1 MGETQET
8 EITLGTGK
16 LLGIFFGLVIICA
29 AFFTMGYML
38 GRGSAPAAASTT
50 VVSTVPT
57 SGGNPANKPSAN
69 GGKATDAQACPAG
82 STNCTPAGSG
92 PDASFYNSVTSSTPN
107 TSGPTANQASANP
120 APPDSGNGKPP
131 DSTTTT
137 PAPELKSSA
146 ASYTVQVAAVT
157 RQEDADILVNAL
169 RKKQYP
175 VFVVANLPG
184 DSLYHIQVGPF
195 SDQKE
200 AEAMRSR
207 LAGDGYNAIVKK

>member
-29 AFFTMGYML
+29 GFFTMGYLL
-38 GRGSAPAAASTT
+38 GRGSAPASASTT

-57 SGGNPANKPSAN
+57 SSGNTANKPSA
-69 GGKATDAQACPAG
+69 GGNKSAEAQNCPAG
-82 STNCTPAGSG
+82 STNCTPTGSG
-92 PDASFYNSVTSSTPN
+92 PDASFYNTVTSKTPD
-107 TSGPTANQASANP
+107 TSGPATNQTS
-120 APPDSGNGKPP
+120 PPDSPSKTP
-131 DSTTTT
+131 DTAITS
-137 PAPELKSSA
+137 PAPELKSGPG
-146 ASYTVQVAAVT
+146 SYTVQVAAVT

-195 SDQKE
+195 SDSKE
-200 AEAMRSR
+200 AEAMRTR

>member
-29 AFFTMGYML
+29 AFFTMGYLL
-38 GRGSAPAAASTT
+38 GRGSAPASASTT

-57 SGGNPANKPSAN
+57 GGGNPANKPSAN
-69 GGKATDAQACPAG
+69 GGKTTDAQTCPAG
-82 STNCTPAGSG
+82 STNCTPTGSG
-92 PDASFYNSVTSSTPN
+92 PDASFYNSVTSNTPN
-107 TSGPTANQASANP
+107 TSGPTGNQASTNP
-120 APPDSGNGKPP
+120 APSASTNTKPV
-131 DSTTTT
+131 DATTT

-184 DSLYHIQVGPF
+184 DSLFHIQVGPF
-195 SDQKE
+195 SDPKE

>member
-29 AFFTMGYML
+29 AFFTMGYLL
-38 GRGSAPAAASTT
+38 GRGSAPATASTT
-50 VVSTVPT
+50 IVSTVPT

-69 GGKATDAQACPAG
+69 GGKATDAQTCPAG

-92 PDASFYNSVTSSTPN
+92 PDASFYKSVTSNTPN
-107 TSGPTANQASANP
+107 TSGPTANQTSASP
-120 APPDSGNGKPP
+120 APS
-131 DSTTTT
+131 DSTNSKPADAGTT
-137 PAPELKSSA
+137 PAPEMKSGG

-157 RQEDADILVNAL
+157 RQEDADTLVNAL

-200 AEAMRSR
+200 AEAMRAR

>member
-29 AFFTMGYML
+29 AFFTMGYLL
-38 GRGSAPAAASTT
+38 GRGSAPASASTT

-82 STNCTPAGSG
+82 STNCTPTGSG
-92 PDASFYNSVTSSTPN
+92 PDASFYKSVTSNTPN
-107 TSGPTANQASANP
+107 TSGPTANQTSTNP
-120 APPDSGNGKPP
+120 PS
-131 DSTTTT
+131 DSTNAKPVEGTAT
-137 PAPELKSSA
+137 PAPEMKNGA
-146 ASYTVQVAAVT
+146 ASFTVQVAAVT

-184 DSLYHIQVGPF
+184 DSLFHIQVGPF

>member
-29 AFFTMGYML
+29 GFFTMGYLL
-38 GRGSAPAAASTT
+38 GRGSAPLGASTT

-57 SGGNPANKPSAN
+57 SGGNPANKPSA
-69 GGKATDAQACPAG
+69 GGNRSAEAQNCPAG
-82 STNCTPAGSG
+82 STNCTPTGSG
-92 PDASFYNSVTSSTPN
+92 PDANFYNTVTSKTPD
-107 TSGPTANQASANP
+107 TSGPAANQTST
-120 APPDSGNGKPP
+120 PDSSTKTP
-131 DSTTTT
+131 DASTTS
-137 PAPELKSSA
+137 PAPELKSGT

-195 SDQKE
+195 SDPKE
-200 AEAMRSR
+200 AEAMRTR

>member
-16 LLGIFFGLVIICA
+16 LLGIFFGLAVICA
-29 AFFTMGYML
+29 GFFIMGYL
-38 GRGSAPAAASTT
+38 VGRGSAPAASTT

-57 SGGNPANKPSAN
+57 NGGNSANKPS
-69 GGKATDAQACPAG
+69 GGSKTTDAQNCPAG

-92 PDASFYNSVTSSTPN
+92 PDASFYSSVTSKTPD
-107 TSGPTANQASANP
+107 TSGPANQTLANP
-120 APPDSGNGKPP
+120 ASSSQSPSKAPDTATS
-131 DSTTTT
+131 T
-137 PAPELKSSA
+137 PAPELKSGTS
-146 ASYTVQVAAVT
+146 SYTVQVAAVT

-184 DSLYHIQVGPF
+184 DSLFHIQVGPF
-195 SDQKE
+195 SDPKE